1 MQSDDTNKKLI
12 EDAKAMADLK
22 FTYVVSC
29 QVYGSQKKSKNP
41 RDRSCYYNI
50 LNLMLT

>member
-1 MQSDDTNKKLI
+1 MNKHNTVL
-12 EDAKAMADLK
+12 EERESAMTDLK

-29 QVYGSQKKSKNP
+29 QVYGAQKKSGDN
-41 RDRSCYYNI
+41 RDQSSYVNI